1 MNYIFL
7 VIICA
12 GIATMIP
19 RLLPFIFGDK
29 IKIPDWVSDFLSFIP
44 FTAVAA
50 LTFPSIFTATDSL
63 LASIVG
69 GTVAALM
76 TYKRYS
82 MVVVLLSAVISTI
95 AVLWLFG

>member
-1 MNYIFL
+1 MNYVFL

-29 IKIPDWVSDFLSFIP
+29 IKIPDWISDFLSFIP

-50 LTFPSIFTATDSL
+50 LTFPGIFSATENL

-69 GTVAALM
+69 GTVAGITA
-76 TYKRYS
+76 YKRCG
-82 MVVVLLSAVISTI
+82 MIVVLLSAVISTI
-95 AVLWLFG
+95 AVLWIFG